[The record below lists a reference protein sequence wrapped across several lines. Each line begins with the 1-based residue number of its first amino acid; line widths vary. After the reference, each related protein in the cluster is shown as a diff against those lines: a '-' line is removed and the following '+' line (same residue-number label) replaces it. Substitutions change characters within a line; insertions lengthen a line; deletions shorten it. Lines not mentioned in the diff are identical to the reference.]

1 MSLSKENSDKLN
13 AFIKN
18 KNINKNNISIN
29 KKNSDKNFYNLN
41 NSPKANDPNKIFY
54 SIIDNSNNLNETS
67 ESNQLLKNSEQKF
80 HDLDHRKSHSA
91 MSLSVEE
98 ELYDEFNYLLD
109 E

>member
-13 AFIKN
+13 TFIKN
-18 KNINKNNISIN
+18 NNFNKNNISIN
-29 KKNSDKNFYNLN
+29 KNNSDKNLN
-41 NSPKANDPNKIFY
+41 NSLKADDPNKIFY